1 MNIDELNSIFKKYY
15 SFSDIAKRKLNI
27 DDKQHY
33 DLVIVSPTWKPHFV
47 FNEDYSVEQMKI
59 GSTST
64 YILYFNNKKILFIKS
79 GKGAPNMFDNLLL
92 LRNIDAPFIFLGSAG
107 SLNESVQVG
116 DIFIP
121 HYSISGDGASL
132 YFEKRID
139 PEKLFNKVFFSIDI
153 KKHIES
159 ILNKNNFI
167 YKEGGVFS
175 IDTVGALSIFV
186 GSFLAL
192 PVSLFILYK
201 DKEKVNAQ
209 SIQEIMKFEVSCIE
223 QETASFGK
231 CMEIMR
237 KDGLPI
243 LVISDSV
250 ISGTNY
256 YEPIDNKKEY
266 LLTRTKKLREIIGMY

>member
-15 SFSDIAKRKLNI
+15 SFSDIAKSKLNI

-175 IDTVGALSIFV
+175 IDTIIGE
-186 GSFLAL
+186 
-192 PVSLFILYK
+192 YYH
-201 DKEKVNAQ
+201 
-209 SIQEIMKFEVSCIE
+209 IQEIMKFEVSCIE